1 MRHICSI
8 AASWTAAVILASSV
22 GNAAVLTQAFNIQVP
37 SGTMVGTAANV
48 ASSTFSQFNST
59 TGLLTSVNTSFLGAG
74 SWVDPA
80 GGQMLVLSLVVHG
93 TAVVLAGQ
101 EYFFTPGTINFSFS
115 GSDSYLPELT
125 SFIGSGLA
133 QVDLRVSGNGGTFTT
148 PLTTGTVSYVFTPAA
163 AVPKPETAWLMG
175 FGLAAVGL
183 LRGGWRIGLRKGL
196 INSPQA
202 SPLPFPPATA

>member
-1 MRHICSI
+1 MLLIQDAIGCSMRHICSI

-59 TGLLTSVNTSFLGAG
+59 TGLLTSVKTSFLGAG

-101 EYFFTPGTINFSFS
+101 E
-115 GSDSYLPELT
+115 
-125 SFIGSGLA
+125 
-133 QVDLRVSGNGGTFTT
+133 
-148 PLTTGTVSYVFTPAA
+148 
-163 AVPKPETAWLMG
+163 
-175 FGLAAVGL
+175 
-183 LRGGWRIGLRKGL
+183 
-196 INSPQA
+196 
-202 SPLPFPPATA
+202 